1 MTEIKQPKIRFKG
14 HINDWEQRKLS
25 DMSESLEYG
34 LNSASTKF
42 DGENKYLRITDIDD
56 STRQFI
62 KEGITSPDADV
73 EKLSNYLLEN
83 GDILFARTGASVGKT
98 YIYKES
104 DGKVFYAGFLIR
116 ARISEE
122 YNSDFVFQNTFT
134 NKYNNFIKVTSQRS
148 GQPGVNAK
156 EYGDFEMF
164 VPKIE
169 EQKKIGEFFKTLDE
183 TIALHQQKLE
193 ATKQFKQTMLK
204 KMFPK
209 NGETTP
215 EIRFKGF
222 TDDWENKKF
231 LDICSVKK
239 GTQLNKDTLSKE
251 KTETF
256 KYPVYNGSVNPI
268 GYTTESN
275 KEKGL
280 IMTEGGDVGRVLFS
294 ETPFWSSG
302 HSYNISSLDNNIYY
316 LQYLFESNYGK
327 INSKG
332 LGVTIKNLSLNSLK
346 QIILT
351 VNSSYQEQELI
362 GNYFKELDNQINDLE
377 QKLETYKEFKKSML
391 QKMFI

>member
-1 MTEIKQPKIRFKG
+1 MAEIKQPKIRFKG
-14 HINDWEQRKLS
+14 HTNDWEQRKLGEVVNNIATGRSKFTKNDNFSENGYEILGSTGVIGYDSEYDHNGDFLLTARVGANAGSLYTHKGKVKITDNTVFIES
-25 DMSESLEYG
+25 DNISFLYNILE
-34 LNSASTKF
+34 KF
-42 DGENKYLRITDIDD
+42 DLKR
-56 STRQFI
+56 
-62 KEGITSPDADV
+62 
-73 EKLSNYLLEN
+73 LSF
-83 GDILFARTGASVGKT
+83 GT
-98 YIYKES
+98 
-104 DGKVFYAGFLIR
+104 
-116 ARISEE
+116 
-122 YNSDFVFQNTFT
+122 
-134 NKYNNFIKVTSQRS
+134 
-148 GQPGVNAK
+148 GQPLIKASELKKLDLYFPV
-156 EYGDFEMF
+156 D
-164 VPKIE
+164 E
-169 EQKKIGEFFKTLDE
+169 EQEKIGEFFKTLDD

-193 ATKQFKQTMLK
+193 VTKQFKQTMLK

-222 TDDWENKKF
+222 TDDWEDEKF

-251 KTETF
+251 KTETY

-302 HSYNISSLDNNIYY
+302 HSYNITSVDNNIYY
-316 LQYLFESNYGK
+316 LQYLFESNYRK

-332 LGVTIKNLSLNSLK
+332 LGVTIKNLSLSSLK

-362 GNYFKELDNQINDLE
+362 GNYFKELDNQINALDK
-377 QKLETYKEFKKSML
+377 KLETYKEFKKAML

>member
-14 HINDWEQRKLS
+14 FTDDWEQRKLREVLDVSKEKNTSNSYTKEQVLSVSREAGTVNQIEYQGRSFAGADISGYKVVYPGQLIYTKSPLKDAPFGIFQIVTEEGIVSPLYAVYNSTEHVLASFVGLHLKS
-25 DMSESLEYG
+25 D
-34 LNSASTKF
+34 NVATH
-42 DGENKYLRITDIDD
+42 YLSPLISKGAKNTINITDIGVLDGYI
-56 STRQFI
+56 SHP
-62 KEGITSPDADV
+62 IT
-73 EKLSNYLLEN
+73 
-83 GDILFARTGASVGKT
+83 
-98 YIYKES
+98 
-104 DGKVFYAGFLIR
+104 
-116 ARISEE
+116 
-122 YNSDFVFQNTFT
+122 
-134 NKYNNFIKVTSQRS
+134 
-148 GQPGVNAK
+148 
-156 EYGDFEMF
+156 
-164 VPKIE
+164 E
-169 EQKKIGEFFKTLDE
+169 EQVKIGEFFKTLDD

-193 ATKQFKQTMLK
+193 VTKQFKQTMLK

-222 TDDWENKKF
+222 TDDWENEKF

-239 GTQLNKDTLSKE
+239 GTQLNKDTLSRE

-256 KYPVYNGSVNPI
+256 KYPVYNGSINPI
-268 GYTTESN
+268 GYTTEYN

-302 HSYNISSLDNNIYY
+302 HSYNITSGDNNIYY
-316 LQYLFESNYGK
+316 LQYLFEYNYGK

-332 LGVTIKNLSLNSLK
+332 LGVTIKNLSLSSLK

-351 VNSSYQEQELI
+351 VSSSYQEQELI
-362 GNYFKELDNQINDLE
+362 GNHFKELDNQIKSLE
-377 QKLETYKEFKKSML
+377 QKLETYKEFKKAML